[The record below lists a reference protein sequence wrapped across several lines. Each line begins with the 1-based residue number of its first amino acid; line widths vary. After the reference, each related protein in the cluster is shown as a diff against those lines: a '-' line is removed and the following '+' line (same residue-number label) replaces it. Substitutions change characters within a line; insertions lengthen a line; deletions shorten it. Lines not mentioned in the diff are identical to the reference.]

1 MSLFLVHVVV
11 LKANSRA
18 GSRLSRRR
26 ARFDAKRVGRL
37 TVDLAKGFLSKRYIF
52 VRAAILI
59 QLAIIAIILLLPH
72 TQAIRAS
79 PLLVDVGLSASI
91 ASPLIFFFLSHSNII
106 HLILYVAIVA
116 LSNNLGLLQYLPAH
130 GIVAAAVIAISG
142 MKFELTLDSPL
153 VERAVA
159 KGFRLLDR
167 VAKRSALPA
176 TVSELKIRILDNI
189 LVISS
194 LIISTAALLLTRTP
208 VLAVS
213 FIISF
218 ALFMALV
225 FGFMMPPGRT
235 DIRFS
240 GRGLLRV
247 YRNLSRYRSL
257 QNVTIRLGRMI
268 ERDIEVSG
276 LAADPMLYAARYLIH
291 SVILLSISPTIY
303 TLIVS
308 IAPSYSF
315 IAPIAFATPLIPIAL
330 MKLSLYMAIS
340 SRRSSLEKI
349 YPFFTIVSAISII
362 NGVRDMEKI
371 FESFIPREKKRSRF
385 AELLPALEKEAQ
397 ILLRYIRILGLTPMQ
412 AIDRYISYCPS
423 ESFKSY
429 MRGYVNQLAVGTPL
443 KDFAVKMVLESLDL
457 LKRRLESLG
466 MMLNTLVTMFITVLT
481 FPILP
486 LIIGII
492 LNPGAS
498 SAMIFSMLALGG
510 PLSYVFFSMAA
521 SKVSVSFPNKL
532 PRARLSYPAAG
543 LIIGTIAAIILSLYV
558 KAPISIAF
566 IGILIPFFAGL
577 FIDFRSSYKE
587 ISEVEKNIV
596 VFLNTIA
603 DLVELRPIGK
613 ALEYLVVETERSGAS
628 RFSQEFMKIVKRM
641 ASYAQRGDPL
651 AKAEWFSGSWI
662 MRLTQ
667 FVMTQVEATGER
679 AKEVMKILAW
689 FLSDYLVIVKSTRSR
704 LTLAVGVMMAVP
716 VILVLVLTATLGI
729 IGTASSI
736 IAKSNVDIEL
746 LASQVRN
753 IPIPPQVL
761 QAITGKGVDPF
772 LVTLIDFLIVEVGIV
787 LAIAA
792 AKSLYGTMRAAKI
805 PLLMSIVILIL
816 LLLKPYMASI
826 LIPAPK

>member
-1 MSLFLVHVVV
+1 MCVVT
-11 LKANSRA
+11 LKAKANSRA
-18 GSRLSRRR
+18 GSRFIRRR
-26 ARFDAKRVGRL
+26 VRFDARRVRRL
-37 TVDLAKGFLSKRYIF
+37 AIDLAKGFFSKRYMF

-59 QLAIIAIILLLPH
+59 QLVIIATILLIPN
-72 TQAIRAS
+72 TPAIRAS
-79 PLLVDVGLSASI
+79 PLLVDIGLSASI

-106 HLILYVAIVA
+106 HLILYVVIVA

-142 MKFELTLDSPL
+142 MRFELTLDSPL

-159 KGFRLLDR
+159 KGFGLLSR
-167 VAKRSALPA
+167 VARRSTLPA
-176 TVSELKIRILDNI
+176 TVSELKIRIMDNI

-194 LIISTAALLLTRTP
+194 LIVSTAALLLTRSP

-218 ALFMALV
+218 ALLITLV
-225 FGFMMPPGRT
+225 FGIMMPPGRT

-240 GRGLLRV
+240 GKGLLRV

-257 QNVTIRLGRMI
+257 QNVAIRLGRMI

-276 LAADPMLYAARYLIH
+276 LAADPMLYAARYLVQ

-330 MKLSLYMAIS
+330 MKLSLSMAIS

-349 YPFFTIVSAISII
+349 YPFFTIVSAINII
-362 NGVRDMEKI
+362 NGVRDIEKI
-371 FESFIPREKKRSRF
+371 FESFIPREKKRSGF
-385 AELLPALEKEAQ
+385 AELLPALEREAQ

-498 SAMIFSMLALGG
+498 SAMIFSMLAIGG
-510 PLSYVFFSMAA
+510 PLSYVFFNMAA

-532 PRARLSYPAAG
+532 PRAALSYPAAG
-543 LIIGTIAAIILSLYV
+543 LIIGTIAAIILTLYV

-577 FIDFRSSYKE
+577 FIDFRSAYKE

-596 VFLNTIA
+596 VFLNTLA
-603 DLVELRPIGK
+603 DLVELRPVGK

-641 ASYAQRGDPL
+641 ASYAQKGDPL
-651 AKAEWFSGSWI
+651 AKADWFSGSWI

-667 FVMTQVEATGER
+667 LVMAQVEAAGER

-746 LASQVRN
+746 LASQAKN
-753 IPIPPQVL
+753 IPIPQQVL

-792 AKSLYGTMRAAKI
+792 AKSLYGTVRAAKI